1 MKNVKELCESKLKT
15 VGDIITV
22 ESFHAAFVLAQSSAI
37 QKLELPYTLR
47 VCCQSV
53 IPEVEIQLANLLFGS
68 DVKEELADA
77 SLKLL
82 LELDD
87 MED

>member
-1 MKNVKELCESKLKT
+1 MKDIKEVCEAKLKT

-22 ESFHAAFVLAQSSAI
+22 ESFHAAFVLAQASAI
-37 QKLELPYTLR
+37 QKLELSPTLR
-47 VCCQSV
+47 VFCHPV
-53 IPEVEIQLANLLFGS
+53 ISEVEIQLANLLFGS

-77 SLKLL
+77 NLKLL